1 MSQAIKNVLNSFA
14 YDRVALM
21 MEQNDVVTP
30 DVLDRWV
37 SEVHPDMKENGA
49 RIGKERTRELLVGY
63 ILSEF
68 DVDAFGVVNPCPHK
82 EISDKGIRKYKKM
95 RKQGFKDLKVA

>member
-14 YDRVALM
+14 YDRVVVLM
-21 MEQNDVVTP
+21 DNDQIVTP
-30 DVLDRWV
+30 EILDLWV
-37 SEVHPDMKENGA
+37 QQIHPQMKEQGA
-49 RIGKERTRELLVGY
+49 RIGRDTTRELLVQY

-68 DVDAFGVVNPCPHK
+68 DTDAFGVSNGPKK
-82 EISDKGIRKYKKM
+82 EISDKAIRKYKKM